1 MAQMDVSMGGRVAEE
16 LSKTTFKLISIITTL
31 YTCRLLFKVF
41 GVDKVTTG
49 ASSDF
54 SSATQMATQ
63 MVKMYGM
70 SDKIGVRVFPQG
82 EQAMAESLS
91 PQTQELLDQE
101 IKRLLQDSY
110 ERAKNILKNH
120 SQELKILAEALLLHE
135 TLDADQIK
143 RLIENHRL

>member
-1 MAQMDVSMGGRVAEE
+1 MS
-16 LSKTTFKLISIITTL
+16 SII
-31 YTCRLLFKVF
+31 KVF

-82 EQAMAESLS
+82 EQAIAESLS